1 MLFLIPPS
9 EGKTAPIT
17 GPKLDLTRLTF
28 PELNPSRKVLID
40 SLAALSAKSPT
51 KAAELLDLGPTQID
65 LVELNAHLTSHP
77 CAPAIEVYSGV
88 LYDRLDFPTLS
99 AAAKMRAQTSVLI
112 ASALF
117 GFVQLTD
124 PIPAYRL
131 SGSTVLPKIGPLATF
146 WKSDLT
152 PLFDGFSN
160 ELVLD
165 MRSGS
170 YEKLAPLTKYS
181 NVIPVKVM
189 TLINGVRKSVTH
201 FNKATKGDL
210 VRASMA
216 SARKFPQVA
225 EGLESYFQALGF
237 EATLEISAKGA
248 TNLIILTKDH

>member
-17 GPKLDLTRLTF
+17 GPKLNLAGLCF
-28 PELNPSRKVLID
+28 PELNPARTILID
-40 SLAALSAKSPT
+40 SLSAICAKSPK
-51 KAAELLDLGPTQID
+51 KAAELLDLGPTQFD
-65 LVELNAHLTSHP
+65 LVELNAHLTSNP

-88 LYDRLDFPTLS
+88 LYDRLDFPSLS
-99 AAAKMRAQTSVLI
+99 SAAKMRAQTSVLI

-117 GFVQLTD
+117 GFVRLTD

-146 WKSDLT
+146 WKSDLM
-152 PLFDGFSN
+152 PLFDSFSN

-165 MRSGS
+165 MRSGI
-170 YEKLAPLTKYS
+170 YEKLAPLGKYS

-189 TLINGVRKSVTH
+189 TMVHGVRKSVTH

-216 SARKFPQVA
+216 SSRKFPQDA
-225 EGLESYFQALGF
+225 NGLKSYFEALGF

-248 TNLIILTKDH
+248 PSLIILTKDH